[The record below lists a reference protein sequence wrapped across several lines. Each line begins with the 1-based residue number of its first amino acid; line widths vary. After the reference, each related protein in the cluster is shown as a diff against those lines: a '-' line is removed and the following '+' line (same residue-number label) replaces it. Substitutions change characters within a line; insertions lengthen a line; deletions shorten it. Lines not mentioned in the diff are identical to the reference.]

1 MILAKYLPSSQLH
14 AAELLHVDL
23 QFVLNL
29 SYIAKISRHL
39 LLRALRSCFLECSS
53 CCSCVPYTL
62 VKSLY

>member
-23 QFVLNL
+23 QFILNL

-39 LLRALRSCFLECSS
+39 LLRALRSCFLECS
-53 CCSCVPYTL
+53 
-62 VKSLY
+62 